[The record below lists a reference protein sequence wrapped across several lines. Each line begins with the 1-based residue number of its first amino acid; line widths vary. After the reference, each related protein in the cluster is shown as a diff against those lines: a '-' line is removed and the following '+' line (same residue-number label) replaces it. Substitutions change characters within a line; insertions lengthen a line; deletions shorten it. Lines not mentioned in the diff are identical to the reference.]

1 MFDIKELLFPN
12 IITVLVQL
20 SATGVIFLLYRK
32 YLHEPVL
39 KILDKKAD
47 AYQEAYLE
55 VERLKVQQK
64 EEREQ
69 FERERIVQA
78 ETLEKSREMMLK
90 EIEETKDKLLK
101 ETNQEIDRMKVL
113 AERSISRE
121 KERMLEEV
129 EAEVLDIAYAM
140 TQKVL
145 EGYRFDEHEML
156 NALEKEM
163 DRTHVQS

>member
-12 IITVLVQL
+12 NITVLVQL

-101 ETNQEIDRMKVL
+101 ETNQE
-113 AERSISRE
+113 
-121 KERMLEEV
+121 
-129 EAEVLDIAYAM
+129 
-140 TQKVL
+140 
-145 EGYRFDEHEML
+145 
-156 NALEKEM
+156 
-163 DRTHVQS
+163 